1 MIGWSIDYWL
11 LEWLIDWLI
20 IDWLVGWLIDYLIDW
35 LIDWLLIDWE
45 TVVCLYVQCVMLC
58 LQKHKLDAV
67 YYYMRSLSAT
77 NPFLSAREGLNQL
90 FDEAR
95 KKVSL
100 IVPHKKEDK
109 FMDLPSKLFNADL

>member
-1 MIGWSIDYWL
+1 
-11 LEWLIDWLI
+11 
-20 IDWLVGWLIDYLIDW
+20 
-35 LIDWLLIDWE
+35 
-45 TVVCLYVQCVMLC
+45 

-95 KKVSL
+95 KKVSNFFQIL
-100 IVPHKKEDK
+100 A
-109 FMDLPSKLFNADL
+109 LFISNFYT